1 LALPNKGGVALS
13 HPAGPSYCDQGLPPA
28 RVALTLVDRSP
39 GLVRQAASSLG
50 AVLVHHHPRRW
61 MADELSDQLD
71 DLMAAN
77 QRMAA
82 LTHLNLLMATE
93 TDPQRLL
100 AQFCCEARGLMGATY
115 ALAIVKGPQGERD
128 PFVMSGVDAGLAG
141 RLAPPRL
148 DSGLLGRVYA
158 RRESLRLT
166 NSEGDAQ
173 RLGLPPGYPSA
184 RACLAAP
191 IASPTQ
197 VYGWVCV
204 VDKAGTADFSAE
216 DERLLCILAA
226 QLGRIH
232 ENESLSVEV
241 AQHAKRMQELSG
253 RVLEAQETERRRVA
267 VELHD
272 ELGGA
277 LTAIKINLQSSAIF
291 KHRDATDLTAENL
304 RIVDDAL
311 DQVRRLALALR
322 PSMLDDLGLE
332 PALRWLAEQTA
343 GRSALE
349 VDLSAVTV
357 QRRLAPAI
365 ETACFRIAQEAL
377 TNIARYACAQR
388 VAIGLVRE
396 GGNLVLT
403 VQDDGGGFDLP
414 AVRKRALAGRSLGV
428 LGMQERAALVGGRL
442 DIDTAPGRG
451 CTVRMVC
458 PWRLAEPAA

>member
-1 LALPNKGGVALS
+1 
-13 HPAGPSYCDQGLPPA
+13 
-28 RVALTLVDRSP
+28 
-39 GLVRQAASSLG
+39 
-50 AVLVHHHPRRW
+50 
-61 MADELSDQLD
+61 MADELSGQLD
-71 DLMAAN
+71 DLVAAN

-82 LTHLNLLMATE
+82 LTHLNLQLATE

-100 AQFCCEARGLMGATY
+100 AQFCGGARGLLGATY
-115 ALAIVKGPQGERD
+115 AIAMVKGKQDGSD
-128 PFVMSGVDAGLAG
+128 PFVTSGIDAALAG

-148 DSGLLGRVYA
+148 DSGLLGQVYA

-173 RLGLPPGYPSA
+173 HLGLPPGYPSA

-191 IASPTQ
+191 IASPSH
-197 VYGWVCV
+197 VYGWVCMA
-204 VDKAGTADFSAE
+204 DKAGAAGFSPE
-216 DERLLCILAA
+216 DERLLSILAA

-232 ENESLSVEV
+232 ENESLCAEV
-241 AQHAKRMQELSG
+241 QQHANLLQVLSG

-291 KHRDATDLTAENL
+291 KERGVADLTAENL

-311 DQVRRLALALR
+311 HQVRRLALALR
-322 PSMLDDLGLE
+322 PSMLDDLGLA

-343 GRSALE
+343 ARSALV
-349 VDLSAVTV
+349 VDLSAVTL

-377 TNIARYACAQR
+377 TNIARYAGAQR

-396 GGNLVLT
+396 GGDLVLT
-403 VQDDGGGFDLP
+403 VQDDGGGFDLG
-414 AVRKRALAGRSLGV
+414 AVRKRAVAGGSIGV
-428 LGMQERAALVGGRL
+428 LGMQERATLVGGRL

-458 PWRLAEPAA
+458 PWRLAEPAE

>member
-1 LALPNKGGVALS
+1 
-13 HPAGPSYCDQGLPPA
+13 
-28 RVALTLVDRSP
+28 
-39 GLVRQAASSLG
+39 
-50 AVLVHHHPRRW
+50 
-61 MADELSDQLD
+61 MADEFSHQLE
-71 DLMAAN
+71 DLLAAN
-77 QRMAA
+77 QRMAS
-82 LTHLNLLMATE
+82 LTHLNLLLATE

-100 AQFCCEARGLMGATY
+100 AQFCCGARALMGASY
-115 ALAIVKGPQGERD
+115 ALVVVKGKQDGSD
-128 PFVMSGVDAGLAG
+128 PFFTSGIDARLAG
-141 RLAPPRL
+141 RLVPPRL
-148 DSGLLGRVYA
+148 DSGLLGQVYA

-173 RLGLPPGYPSA
+173 HLGLPPGYPSA

-191 IASPTQ
+191 IASPSQ
-197 VYGWVCV
+197 VYGWVCM
-204 VDKAGTADFSAE
+204 VDKAGAAGFSPE
-216 DERLLCILAA
+216 DERLLSILAA

-232 ENESLSVEV
+232 ENESLCVEV
-241 AQHAKRMQELSG
+241 QQHAKLLQVLSG

-291 KHRDATDLTAENL
+291 KDRGVADLTAENL

-311 DQVRRLALALR
+311 HQVRRLALALR
-322 PSMLDDLGLE
+322 PSMLDDLGLA

-343 GRSALE
+343 ARGALV

-357 QRRLAPAI
+357 QRRLAPEI

-377 TNIARYACAQR
+377 TNIARYAGAQR
-388 VAIGLVRE
+388 VAIGLVRD
-396 GGNLVLT
+396 GGDLVLT
-403 VQDDGGGFDLP
+403 LQDDGGGFDLS
-414 AVRKRALAGRSLGV
+414 AVRKRALAGGSIGV
-428 LGMQERAALVGGRL
+428 LGMQERATLVGGRL

-458 PWRLAEPAA
+458 PWRLAEPAS